1 MSDVLT
7 KRCCECGETLDMLGD
22 PHVILRAT
30 RIIPTEYTKKLEYLR
45 YYHEQCFQRDRLRAA
60 LP

>member
-7 KRCCECGETLDMLGD
+7 KRCCECRETLDMLGD
-22 PHVILRAT
+22 PYVVVKVT
-30 RIIPTEYTKKLEYLR
+30 RIVPTEYTKKLDYLR
-45 YYHEQCFQRDRLRAA
+45 YYHEKCFQRDRLRAA